1 MSGSGN
7 AQTSPRLVLSD
18 VCKNFGGVVAASN
31 INLEI
36 RGGEVLGL
44 IGPNGAGKTTLI
56 NLITGVYPVDKG
68 TVTFKGQNVT
78 KKQTYQRAIAG
89 MGRTF
94 QHPHLLNRCDI
105 WTNIIMGSDMAARR
119 KNGAKANID
128 RELPQLLACAGLEKI
143 NLSDPMSKL
152 SYGQQK
158 LLEVVRVL
166 LSHPDIIL
174 LDEPAAGLN
183 NKETQYV
190 SELIRYAV
198 RQEIGVLLIEHSM
211 ELVMSI
217 CDRITVLNFGHQIAT
232 GVPKEIQENEEV
244 IRAYLGGGED
254 DDDVED

>member
-1 MSGSGN
+1 MSALLN
-7 AQTSPRLVLSD
+7 AEKNPKLVLSD
-18 VCKNFGGVVAASN
+18 VCKNFGGVVAASE

-36 RGGEVLGL
+36 YGGEVLGL

-56 NLITGVYPVDKG
+56 NLITGVYKVDRG
-68 TVTFKGQNVT
+68 TIQFKEKDVT
-78 KKQTYQRAIAG
+78 KQKTFQRAIAG
-89 MGRTF
+89 IGRTF
-94 QHPHLLNRCDI
+94 QHPHLLERCDI

-119 KNGAKANID
+119 KNGSKVD
-128 RELPQLLACAGLEKI
+128 LKKELPELLACAGLEKI

-166 LSHPDIIL
+166 LSHPDVIL

-183 NKETQYV
+183 NRETQYV

-198 RQEIGVLLIEHSM
+198 KRDIGVLLIEHSM

-232 GVPKEIQENEEV
+232 GVPEEIQNNEEV
-244 IRAYLGGGED
+244 IRAYLGGGD
-254 DDDVED
+254 DDAED

>member
-1 MSGSGN
+1 M
-7 AQTSPRLVLSD
+7 PKLVLSE
-18 VCKNFGGVVAASN
+18 VGKNFGGVVAADD
-31 INLEI
+31 IHLEI
-36 RGGEVLGL
+36 YGGEVLGL

-56 NLITGVYPVDKG
+56 NLITGVYPVDRG
-68 TVTFKGQNVT
+68 TVRFLGRDVT
-78 KKQTYQRAIAG
+78 RQPTYKRAMLG

-94 QHPHLLNRCDI
+94 QHPHLLGRCDI
-105 WTNIIMGSDMAARR
+105 WTNIIMGNDMARR
-119 KNGAKANID
+119 RNNKSKTID
-128 RELPQLLACAGLEKI
+128 VKEELPELLECAGLTRI

-166 LSHPDIIL
+166 LSHPEIIL

-183 NKETQYV
+183 NRESEYV

-198 RQEIGVLLIEHSM
+198 SKNIGVLLIEHSM
-211 ELVMSI
+211 ELVMNI

-244 IRAYLGGGED
+244 ITAYLGGGFD
-254 DDDVED
+254 DDDAEN